1 MIRWLDHV
9 NLRTADIERM
19 VRFYVDVVGLRL
31 GERPSF
37 AFPGAWLYAGERPV
51 VHLVGE
57 PSAAAAAIQ
66 GDPLTALTLE
76 HFAFAA
82 DDPESFQLRLE
93 SQGIAY
99 RRSLQTGSGRIVVNL
114 RDPDGNR
121 LHVDFDPPA
130 GSP

>member
-9 NLRTADIERM
+9 NLRTADLERM

-31 GERPSF
+31 GDRPPF

-57 PSAAAAAIQ
+57 PRAAAAALQ
-66 GDPLTALTLE
+66 GDPLTVLTLE

-82 DDPESFQLRLE
+82 DDPESFQRRLE
-93 SQGIAY
+93 AQGIAY

-130 GSP
+130 GAP

>member
-9 NLRTADIERM
+9 NLRTADVERM

-31 GERPSF
+31 GDRPPF

-57 PSAAAAAIQ
+57 PGVAAAAIP
-66 GDPLTALTLE
+66 GDPLTPLTLE

-82 DDPESFQLRLE
+82 DDPESFQQRLE
-93 SQGIAY
+93 AQGIAY